1 MAISTIDQKGL
12 DAPLTLTS
20 PVLTT
25 PNLGTPSAINLSNA
39 TSLPKAAL
47 PSGCILQVL
56 QTVVSTAQSSSGGTP
71 AAVGLD
77 VSITPTSSSNK
88 ILVSVNVFIGG
99 SQTANESLYV
109 YRGDTALGGKRFC
122 VVRIGQDAQAEYQ
135 CVPVSWSYLDSPATT
150 SSTTYS
156 FRFSTNYL
164 NVYLNRPANQAGFSN
179 ILISTITVQE
189 VAA

>member
-1 MAISTIDQKGL
+1 MAISTINQNGL
-12 DAPLTLTS
+12 NVPLTLTS

-25 PNLGTPSAINLSNA
+25 PNLGTPSALVLTNA
-39 TSLPKAAL
+39 TGLPRSAL
-47 PSGCILQVL
+47 PAGSILQVL

-77 VSITPTSSSNK
+77 VSITPTASSNK
-88 ILVSVNVFIGG
+88 ILVSVSVFIGG
-99 SQTANESLYV
+99 SQTANEYLYV
-109 YRGDTALGGKRFC
+109 YRGATALGGKPIS
-122 VVRIGQDAQAEYQ
+122 VVRIGQDPQSEYQ

-156 FRFSTNYL
+156 FKFSTNYS
-164 NVYLNRPANQAGFSN
+164 NVYLNRPTNQSGFSDV
-179 ILISTITVQE
+179 LISTITVQE

>member
-1 MAISTIDQKGL
+1 MSSITLLGDTSGSVLIQAPDVAGSST
-12 DAPLTLTS
+12 LTL
-20 PVLTT
+20 PTT
-25 PNLGTPSAINLSNA
+25 GGTVLSNK
-39 TSLPKAAL
+39 TP
-47 PSGCILQVL
+47 GCILQVL

-99 SQTANESLYV
+99 SQTANQALYV

-164 NVYLNRPANQAGFSN
+164 NVYLNRPVNQAGFSN
-179 ILISTITVQE
+179 VLISTITVQE